1 MCMHATNID
10 HNHLRTFPFQKYKCM
25 TISEQMWKP
34 CMVRERFKHFVN
46 QDDAQHQAMHDA
58 EMWIVDC
65 FHIFFLWGKTDRIM
79 HMVERE
85 KLPAGSDEQKIF
97 CFFQGKKEIF
107 GGEWN
112 RIAQGERYT
121 VSISIWQAGR
131 VLGRE
136 RNRDH
141 EIWGQR
147 GIPRNMYCSI

>member
-1 MCMHATNID
+1 
-10 HNHLRTFPFQKYKCM
+10 M

-65 FHIFFLWGKTDRIM
+65 FHIFSSGEKRIGSCIWWSGKNYRPDRM
-79 HMVERE
+79 NRKSSV
-85 KLPAGSDEQKIF
+85 
-97 CFFQGKKEIF
+97 FFQGKKEIF

-112 RIAQGERYT
+112 RIAQGKRYT

>member
-65 FHIFFLWGKTDRIM
+65 FHIFSSGEKRIGSCIWWSGKNYRPDRM
-79 HMVERE
+79 NRKSSVFFRE
-85 KLPAGSDEQKIF
+85 KRKSLEVNGIASHRGNDTQYPYRYGRRGEF
-97 CFFQGKKEIF
+97 WEGKETVITRF
-107 GGEWN
+107 G
-112 RIAQGERYT
+112 
-121 VSISIWQAGR
+121 
-131 VLGRE
+131 
-136 RNRDH
+136 
-141 EIWGQR
+141 GQR